1 MSELNATELHAL
13 LALGTG
19 PSYGYRLQQSIERES
34 GGSVSPD
41 IGALYRT
48 LGRLMDRGWVDEV
61 DAPEDA
67 PDATPGRP
75 RRYYGLTELGRR
87 VLAEEIGRLAA
98 VVDLARHRD
107 MAPEGG
113 G

>member
-19 PSYGYRLQQSIERES
+19 PSYGYRLQQRIEAES
-34 GGSVSPD
+34 GGAVSPD

-61 DAPEDA
+61 SAPDDAPE
-67 PDATPGRP
+67 ATRGRP
-75 RRYYGLTELGRR
+75 RRYYDLTGVGRK

-98 VVDLARHRD
+98 VVDLARDRHLT
-107 MAPEGG
+107 PEHSG
-113 G
+113 